1 MLSDIAQKQQMLHH
15 HRLQNAHKSRAAR
28 HWPRPTACLCCAY
41 RISGAEVYSERSN
54 DCWLDLMKAA
64 SLRGE
69 AGNPCLMV
77 MSSNLIK
84 SVVSIAGLLVG
95 KSWDK
100 YKQADEMLKDV
111 LQVHVYIFL
120 GSHVWLSTCMC
131 TNIVS

>member
-1 MLSDIAQKQQMLHH
+1 
-15 HRLQNAHKSRAAR
+15 
-28 HWPRPTACLCCAY
+28 
-41 RISGAEVYSERSN
+41 
-54 DCWLDLMKAA
+54 MKAA